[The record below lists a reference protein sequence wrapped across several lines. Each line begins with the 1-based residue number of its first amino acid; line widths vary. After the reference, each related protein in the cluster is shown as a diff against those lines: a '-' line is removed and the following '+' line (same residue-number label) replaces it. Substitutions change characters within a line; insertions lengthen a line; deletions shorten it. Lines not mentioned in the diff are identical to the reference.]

1 MRAMRRRLPRLLVC
15 WLLVTLF
22 AAALSLSAAPQ
33 QADDAS
39 AAPDRAT
46 AYYHYALAH
55 LYEQLAVEH
64 MNREYLQRSVDEY
77 RKAIKSDPGADILYQ
92 GLIQLYARSNRL
104 DDAVAE
110 ADKVLAR
117 HPDNVEV
124 LNLMGQ
130 IYSRYAFGRR
140 GEINKDLLNS
150 AIEKFEKVHELDSSH
165 KESLLQLSNL
175 YRASEEKEKAEQAL
189 KDLLELEPDS
199 SEALASLAFL
209 YLDSGDTQGAIEALE
224 KVNAAGDANRNQLT
238 ALATAYEQAGEF
250 GKAAEIFED
259 LIGRGDNALPAR
271 RGLAHNLVL
280 TGQYDKA
287 LEQYNLLVAAE
298 PKNPENQLRIS
309 QIYREKRMYSESR
322 DSLLKAQE
330 LAPDS
335 LEIKYNLVQLLEA
348 EGKTVDATQA
358 MLALLEATAKDDYSP
373 KEKQNRAMFLEQ
385 LGILYRAQDDFANAD
400 DAFQEMGEID
410 ARAKPRSL
418 AHRIDSLRYAKQ
430 HEKARGLAK
439 EARKEFPDDRAL
451 AMLHSTV
458 LAESGETDKGA
469 KILKSLLDGGRRDH
483 QVYLSLVQIYE
494 KGKRYDEAVKIAD
507 KALEDSKSERQKL
520 AALFTYASV
529 LERAKRHHESEEKFK
544 ELLALDPTN
553 ASALNYLGYML
564 ADRNERLDDAHDYI
578 QKALDLDPDNGAYL
592 DSLGWVYYR
601 QDKLELAE
609 RYLRRS
615 LALYKH
621 DATVLSHLGDVYFKL
636 GKSSEAKAHWERSLQ
651 EWQNGP
657 QSDRD
662 PVEIAKLRKKLSDL
676 QMELSSNGN
685 GSDKKKKQ

>member
-1 MRAMRRRLPRLLVC
+1 MRAMQRRLPRLFGC

-22 AAALSLSAAPQ
+22 AMAMSLGAAPQ

-39 AAPDRAT
+39 VAPDRAT
-46 AYYHYALAH
+46 AYYHYALAR

-77 RKAIKSDPGADILYQ
+77 QEAIEADPGANILYE

-110 ADKVLAR
+110 ADKVLGRDPA
-117 HPDNVEV
+117 NVEV
-124 LNLMGQ
+124 LSLMGQ
-130 IYSRYAFGRR
+130 IYSRYAFGRQ
-140 GEINKDLLNS
+140 GEINKELLNS

-175 YRASEEKEKAEQAL
+175 YRAAEEKEKAEQAL
-189 KDLLELEPDS
+189 KDLLALEPDS
-199 SEALASLAFL
+199 AEALASLAFL

-224 KVNAAGDANRNQLT
+224 KVKAAGDANPNQLT

-250 GKAAEIFED
+250 RKAAEIFEE
-259 LIGRGDNALPAR
+259 LIGEGDNALPAR

-287 LEQYNLLVAAE
+287 LEQYKLLVVAE
-298 PKNPENQLRIS
+298 PKNPENHLRIS
-309 QIYREKRMYSESR
+309 QIYREKRSYSDAR
-322 DSLLKAQE
+322 ASLLRAQE

-348 EGKTVDATQA
+348 EGNIAEATEAMLVLLDAT
-358 MLALLEATAKDDYSP
+358 EKEDYSP
-373 KEKQNRAMFLEQ
+373 QEKQNRAMFLEQ
-385 LGILYRAQDDFANAD
+385 LGILYRAGEDYAKAD
-400 DAFQEMGEID
+400 DAFKEMGDID
-410 ARAKPRSL
+410 SRAKPRAL
-418 AHRIDSLRYAKQ
+418 VHRIDGHRYAKD
-430 HEKARGLAK
+430 HEKARELSK

-458 LAESGETDKGA
+458 LAESGEIDKA
-469 KILKSLLDGGRRDH
+469 SKILKFLLDGSQRDH
-483 QVYLSLVQIYE
+483 QVYLSLVRIYE
-494 KGKRYDEAVKIAD
+494 KGKRYDEAVKVAD

-520 AALFTYASV
+520 TALFSYAAV
-529 LERAKRHHESEEKFK
+529 LERAQRHEESEAKFN
-544 ELLALDPTN
+544 ELLALDPSN

-564 ADRNERLDDAHDYI
+564 ADRNERLDDAHDYV
-578 QKALDLDPDNGAYL
+578 QKALDLDPNNGAYL

-601 QDKLELAE
+601 QNKLELAE

-615 LALYKH
+615 LELYKH
-621 DATVLSHLGDVYFKL
+621 DPTVLSHLGDVYFKL
-636 GKSSEAKAHWERSLQ
+636 GKSSEAEVHWERSLQ
-651 EWQNGP
+651 EWQKGP

-662 PVEIAKLRKKLSDL
+662 PREIAKVRKKLSDL

-685 GSDKKKKQ
+685 GKKKKQ